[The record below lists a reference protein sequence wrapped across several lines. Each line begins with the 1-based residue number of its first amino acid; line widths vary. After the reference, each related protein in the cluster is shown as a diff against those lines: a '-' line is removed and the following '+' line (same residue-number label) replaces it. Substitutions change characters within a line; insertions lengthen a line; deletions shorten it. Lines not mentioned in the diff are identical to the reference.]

1 MKKNSIEY
9 VLGMRTF
16 GYNEKMLKEANDL
29 IGSIHGCNAI
39 EFWDWFFEE
48 YERNDI
54 SDFFEGSG
62 YNIDYLTYAYLLWR
76 LSVSTYPDDEILEC
90 IIESSRYN
98 LNIKN
103 GKPVIYYDINDDPD
117 LDLLLQ
123 NNLQLEANE
132 FSKNN
137 KVLVNAYINKQK
149 IRINQ
154 NLKWLLKEIK
164 VYDNG
169 N

>member
-16 GYNEKMLKEANDL
+16 GYNEKILKEANDL
-29 IGSIHGCNAI
+29 ISSIHGCNAI
-39 EFWDWFFEE
+39 EFWDWFFDE

-54 SDFFEGSG
+54 SDFFEGCG
-62 YNIDYLTYAYLLWR
+62 TNIDYEICRYLIWR
-76 LSVSTYPDDEILEC
+76 LSVSKYTGDEVLEHIIDQAGYCTDIKDGVPVVDYDVDDDRELTLMLMSE
-90 IIESSRYN
+90 
-98 LNIKN
+98 LGIK
-103 GKPVIYYDINDDPD
+103 D
-117 LDLLLQ
+117 
-123 NNLQLEANE
+123 EE
-132 FSKNN
+132 FSENN
-137 KVLVNAYINKQK
+137 KVLVKTYLNKQK